1 MAKRTTRTP
10 STTRKTT
17 ARSPRKAPVTAKETD
32 TQDPSEQL
40 ATPLPEVIRGLAES
54 DVQEAEPVDPD
65 PDPDAE
71 DVDVGDDGNELRK
84 RELIDLVVARSE
96 VKKKFAKPA
105 VEAMLAILGE
115 AISDGRSLNLSPMGK
130 LKVNRS
136 TDKGTGQ
143 VIICKLRRSTQDS
156 APVEKLDQDPL
167 AEPAE

>member
-17 ARSPRKAPVTAKETD
+17 ARSPRKAPVASKETD
-32 TQDPSEQL
+32 TQDPAEQL
-40 ATPLPEVIRGLAES
+40 ARPLPEVIRGLAES
-54 DVQEAEPVDPD
+54 DVQEAEPVDA
-65 PDPDAE
+65 DAE